1 MSCPP
6 DSPEQVPAVPHAFD
20 AATLLVAKEND
31 IFGGSTSPLYGNMVG
46 PFGGITAATL
56 LNAAWI
62 HPSRLGE
69 PVSLTVNFAG
79 PIADGPFTVI
89 ARPARTNR
97 STQHWLMELSQGDE
111 IACTASAVFAIR
123 RGAWSSTEA
132 DFPEVAAAGAL
143 QRAADGKRTAWFR
156 NYDMRFVQ
164 GGFPDPASPQIDP
177 GSISC
182 LWIRDEPPRP
192 LDFLSLAALCDSFF
206 PRVFLRRQ
214 KVTPAG
220 TVSLTTYFHAD
231 SSALALQA
239 DRPVLARAKAMH
251 FGGGYFDQSAEIWG
265 DAGALLA
272 SSHQIVY
279 YKD

>member
-1 MSCPP
+1 
-6 DSPEQVPAVPHAFD
+6 
-20 AATLLVAKEND
+20 
-31 IFGGSTSPLYGNMVG
+31 
-46 PFGGITAATL
+46 
-56 LNAAWI
+56 
-62 HPSRLGE
+62 
-69 PVSLTVNFAG
+69 
-79 PIADGPFTVI
+79 
-89 ARPARTNR
+89 
-97 STQHWLMELSQGDE
+97 
-111 IACTASAVFAIR
+111 
-123 RGAWSSTEA
+123 
-132 DFPEVAAAGAL
+132 
-143 QRAADGKRTAWFR
+143 
-156 NYDMRFVQ
+156 MRFVQ
-164 GGFPDPASPQIDP
+164 GGFPDPASPLANP

-214 KVTPAG
+214 KLTPAG

-231 SSALALQA
+231 SRALAQQA